1 MSDHEHTP
9 PTEAELDERE
19 EYMRGVAANLPQV
32 DWPRH
37 ALNAYAEVRRLRAD
51 SEDMRKALR
60 SVGIFRSDEAGDDG
74 SEWCVTGEPHGEEP
88 VGTLT
93 EALRALLDAARQEFT
108 P

>member
-1 MSDHEHTP
+1 MTDHEHTP

-37 ALNAYAEVRRLRAD
+37 ALNAYAEVRRLRAERSAD
-51 SEDMRKALR
+51 SERLDWLNAHP
-60 SVGIFRSDEAGDDG
+60 DG
-74 SEWCVTGEPHGEEP
+74 SVITMWGIGWRGWGSRRA
-88 VGTLT
+88 VGPDTAH
-93 EALRALLDAARQEFT
+93 ESIRHVIDAARQEPT